1 MGSGAGT
8 GLRSACWLPEDA
20 LLEEP
25 AEEMCKCCGW
35 GLLASPHCS
44 ITCGCS
50 SRTCEAAG
58 LRRALGTAFGCVATE
73 HKTQMEKPP
82 ASFAPPQGKW
92 AFGAAGLQ
100 HPKHT
105 GALGAD
111 EASADLRAEPGW
123 AAPTWPSRVP
133 LGAPC
138 APCPPK
144 GRVVR
149 GHPRE
154 GCVCRGVPRSPPHLG
169 TSWGTSRVPAEPCRT
184 PPQRTAGGEP
194 GGPREASLLKSGCC
208 IYFPLLAARRGS
220 PSQPLIVVSAS

>member
-1 MGSGAGT
+1 MPGQVSALPLGCLRMLCWRSQPRRCASVVAGGCWPALTAPSPAGAAAGRAKWP
-8 GLRSACWLPEDA
+8 GFAELWAQLLAAWLPSTKPRWRNLRPA
-20 LLEEP
+20 LL
-25 AEEMCKCCGW
+25 
-35 GLLASPHCS
+35 
-44 ITCGCS
+44 
-50 SRTCEAAG
+50 
-58 LRRALGTAFGCVATE
+58 
-73 HKTQMEKPP
+73 
-82 ASFAPPQGKW
+82 PQGKW

-133 LGAPC
+133 LGAPR